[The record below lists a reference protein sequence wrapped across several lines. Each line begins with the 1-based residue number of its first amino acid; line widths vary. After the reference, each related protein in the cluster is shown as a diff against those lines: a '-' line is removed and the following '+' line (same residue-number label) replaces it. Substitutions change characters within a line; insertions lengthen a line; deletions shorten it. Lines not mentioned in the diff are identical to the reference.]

1 MPEGAYG
8 YPPGSGAVQ
17 DMGLFRMTVKAS
29 AASTGAALTVLE
41 ADEPADFGPPM
52 HVHEDAA
59 EAFYVLA
66 GEYVVFI
73 GSSERRCPV
82 GSFIWVP
89 PGVEHGFRAG
99 AAPSHKLNLYVPS
112 AMEGYYEELAA
123 AAAGGTP
130 PTDDDLT
137 AMAARNSCGSRGGC
151 PTGTSD
157 DTERAVAPRRDLSS
171 GAGCVS

>member
-1 MPEGAYG
+1 
-8 YPPGSGAVQ
+8 
-17 DMGLFRMTVKAS
+17 
-29 AASTGAALTVLE
+29 
-41 ADEPADFGPPM
+41 M

-73 GSSERRCPV
+73 GSSEHRCPV

-89 PGVEHGFRAG
+89 PGVEHGFRVG
-99 AAPSHKLNLYVPS
+99 AAPSRKLNLYVPS
-112 AMEGYYEELAA
+112 AMEGYIEELAA

-137 AMAARNSCGSRGGC
+137 ALAARNSMRV
-151 PTGTSD
+151 TGRVPD
-157 DTERAVAPRRDLSS
+157 GYV
-171 GAGCVS
+171 